1 MMEKTIRIMSQETSG
16 LSGPLKNCKL
26 QLKARAR
33 SFGKL
38 VKTQVPQAVQREN
51 SLDAHIV
58 L

>member
-1 MMEKTIRIMSQETSG
+1 MEKTIRIMSQETSG

-51 SLDAHIV
+51 NSVDIHI